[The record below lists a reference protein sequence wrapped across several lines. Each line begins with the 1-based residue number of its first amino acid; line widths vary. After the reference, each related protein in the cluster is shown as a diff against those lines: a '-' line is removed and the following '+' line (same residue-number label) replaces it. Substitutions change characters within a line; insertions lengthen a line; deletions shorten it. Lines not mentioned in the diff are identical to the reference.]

1 MSCLSYAS
9 VIAHICSRWKLSSN
23 EIVIGSLIF
32 KIGKREGCY
41 SSQVISNS
49 MMPSSKTPEFMTLVD
64 SNNFCISNHK
74 ICYSWKYLVTYELD
88 SNIKI
93 IINHFEEPILCKSW
107 VCSYFI
113 PPPLDPKQ
121 KQRQKQS
128 LCSENSVPW
137 NHSLHILFSSVVRSC
152 LLSYNGS
159 FHFRPLLK
167 GLRGLS
173 KVQIS
178 SLN

>member
-74 ICYSWKYLVTYELD
+74 ICYSWKYLVTYKLD

-113 PPPLDPKQ
+113 PPPPNKNKDKNRASAVKTLSLGTTHYIFCFPLWWDRAYSLTMEAFISDP
-121 KQRQKQS
+121 
-128 LCSENSVPW
+128 
-137 NHSLHILFSSVVRSC
+137 F
-152 LLSYNGS
+152 
-159 FHFRPLLK
+159 
-167 GLRGLS
+167 
-173 KVQIS
+173 
-178 SLN
+178 